1 MEEKP
6 VRRKKSNPKHPPMDR
21 GHRARIFAS
30 FDALEGFSEMVQEKD
45 RLPEETVPEREKS
58 NICLPWEDP

>member
-1 MEEKP
+1 
-6 VRRKKSNPKHPPMDR
+6 MDR